1 MCGCPKVPT
10 MIYRYLLAVL
20 CICAPWS
27 ALAQLRVEL
36 SFEQETFLPH
46 EPMYAI
52 VRIHNSSGQTLV
64 LGKDPE
70 WLTFS
75 VEPASGGVVLEKKAP
90 DVLGEFTLPNAS
102 RARKMVNLAE
112 AFELTK
118 FGRYKITATVRVP
131 QWGEA
136 FTVPKPSVVGI
147 ASGVKLWESAFGLV
161 SEQDRGRPEVRK
173 FQLIQA
179 NHLKQLSLYVR
190 ITDESELETYSLS
203 PLGKLVGFSRPEPQL
218 DRWSNLH
225 VFYQDSANSFRYF
238 TITPDGML
246 LARQTWAIADS
257 RPVMTLNSE
266 GRISVTGGV
275 RRISGTDLPPPEL
288 LSDRAADQS
297 SAAPLESEKRTDAEK
312 AVK

>member
-1 MCGCPKVPT
+1 MCGCPKVHT
-10 MIYRYLLAVL
+10 MIYRYLLAAL
-20 CICAPWS
+20 CLLAPWGI
-27 ALAQLRVEL
+27 LAQLRVEL

-52 VRIHNSSGQTLV
+52 VRVYNSSGQTLV
-64 LGKDPE
+64 LGKEPD
-70 WLTFS
+70 WLSFS
-75 VEPASGGVVLEKKAP
+75 VEPAEGGVVLQKKPA
-90 DVLGEFTLPNAS
+90 DVVGEFTLPNAS

-118 FGRYKITATVRVP
+118 FGRYQVSATVRIP
-131 QWGEA
+131 EWGES
-136 FTVPKPSVVGI
+136 FSTRKPSVVGI
-147 ASGVKLWESAFGLV
+147 NSGVKLWESAFGLP
-161 SEQDRGRPEVRK
+161 SIQPGERPEIRK

-179 NHLKQLSLYVR
+179 NHMKQLSLYVR

-203 PLGKLVGFSRPEPQL
+203 PLGSLVGFSRPEPQL

-238 TITPDGML
+238 TITPDGL
-246 LARQTWAIADS
+246 LLTRQTWSIADS
-257 RPVMTLNSE
+257 RPVMTVNSE

-288 LSDRAADQS
+288 LSEKAADTTP
-297 SAAPLESEKRTDAEK
+297 AAPLEGEKRTDAEK